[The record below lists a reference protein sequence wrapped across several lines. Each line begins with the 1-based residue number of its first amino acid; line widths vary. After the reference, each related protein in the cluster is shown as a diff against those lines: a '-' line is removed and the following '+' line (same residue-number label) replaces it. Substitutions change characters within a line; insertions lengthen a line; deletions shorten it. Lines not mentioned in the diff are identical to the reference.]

1 MSYMK
6 EKFSFVV
13 IFSMLF
19 FLYTFMFAYFR
30 CAGVRLGAKKRE
42 QLRISRNI
50 LVPLQFSFLFSFI
63 IVIFEYFRC
72 AGVTLGVKKCENLGN
87 FLKPFHL
94 LMISYHCFMF

>member
-6 EKFSFVV
+6 EKFSCVI

-19 FLYTFMFAYFR
+19 FLYIFMFAYFR

-42 QLRISRNI
+42 HLQISRNI

-63 IVIFEYFRC
+63 IVILNIF
-72 AGVTLGVKKCENLGN
+72 GVLG
-87 FLKPFHL
+87 
-94 LMISYHCFMF
+94 